1 MTKYHKRHRIIATFF
16 LLIFFPTLLPNNLFA
31 SNNGPVA
38 PEAAS
43 FEPIDASDMV
53 NLATGDMSYVLPV
66 LNVPSP
72 EGGYPLALAYH
83 AGIATDQEASWV
95 GLGWNLNPGAI
106 NRSVNGYPDDW
117 SKTEVSEFFYDKGG
131 VQDTYNFSIGGTLPN
146 GITLG
151 LGASWGS
158 NRAFGGSVTLGYG
171 GFAAT
176 VNEKGSITGLAFGGL
191 SISQSGISYGV
202 GASSGN
208 VGVGLS
214 YNFTNSSASL
224 TAGLVAPIAE
234 GYNLKMAS
242 TGISLN
248 TKTGGTSVSSNYG
261 GKSSTQNTSS
271 GDYDVSVK
279 SNNTGI
285 DLGIFW
291 FGYGHSTLTYYL
303 RDLNVFKVSGSLYP
317 YHYKKDEII
326 PASSILNTNYRSDF
340 RDDVLPEC
348 QSSNIYIDS
357 GLEIPVY
364 KNSASIQLNDYDYYN
379 VNSQGLSGEMG
390 IYSSEERLLS
400 TGRLYY
406 DSPTVDYSF
415 DLNQKLNFYF
425 KNSNS
430 SFFRV
435 NDGEFLNNP
444 NAPSTITNDVKNGN
458 LTGFNRTGNNY
469 SKNITPNGDV
479 IKVGNRMR
487 DGNFIQV
494 FTNSDIIS
502 GNAPGFIE
510 AKGIARN
517 SDVTY
522 TEEQLGIGAYQIT
535 TLDGKTYHY
544 SLPVYEYETYSKNFK
559 DATDE
564 NKNFLESSKER
575 KYATHWLLTAV
586 TGSDY
591 FDTNQNG
598 KVDAADYGYWVEFE
612 YGKWSDGYAW
622 RSPHSGY
629 KGIPDREGNTVS
641 YSYFWGRKQIFYLD
655 AVRTRTHTA
664 LFVKKLR
671 KDNNSTVFNTYTAKI
686 NSPGEFNRSTKCIQ
700 YGAEQLD
707 KPIDKEKTYFRADG
721 STYKAPANISS
732 LYGRQTSFKY
742 VDIPKNYSLALDKIL
757 LLKNEDALNINKDNG
772 TLTSTQTGYSYNG
785 LGYTNVKGRIGVA
798 VGSVPDLFNNIAA
811 VKSFQTN
818 LHANVLDN
826 KDIQNLQLESKSLKC
841 INFSYNYE
849 LAKNSDNSEDANKG
863 RLTLKEVEFTGKK
876 ATKILP
882 SFKFEYHDPNVN
894 YDNANR
900 DVWGY
905 NKTNPVAW
913 SLKNIKTPI
922 GSIIKINYESDS
934 YRRDAVS
941 ERLKS
946 IPYKIA
952 KTYRI
957 NDIWSGLEIQTLKKK
972 NNLIEITL
980 DPLQYA
986 WKLERLTYKGAEV
999 FIDYDTGVK
1008 TIRDKYT
1015 VDSFSKISGNL
1026 YSITLKETD
1035 ETLFHSNFL
1044 DTFYTSPKYSA
1055 TEYQTGSKLVY
1066 FRIEIPSDFGTDPDP
1081 TNPNYKAEYAN
1092 GSLGGG
1098 IRVKDISVLDANS
1111 SKEYSKVEYSYRNPF
1126 SNKISGITSYTP
1138 FDIYKMVPMTSLLP
1152 SPGVMYE
1159 YVTVVN
1165 KGSDNTI
1172 LDKTLYQ
1179 FNVLKPNNTV
1189 FHKSSVDVNP
1199 LLYVEKFN
1207 FGKFLKAYAYNYNY
1221 SVGPVSYNTAKIE
1234 NRIGDLGTI
1243 KSITNFNHID
1253 QIKSNQTYSYKANLN
1268 EDGQIGVKENSNN
1281 TISNS
1286 AGTLVLKHLSITD
1299 YPSVLESIATTKNNS
1314 TTVTENLKYDFL
1326 TGQVLEVKSKTSDGK
1341 IFKTRTVPAY
1351 IKYSGMGSKVDN
1363 INNKNMLSQ
1372 VAANYSYIF
1381 DNNNWKETGVG
1392 ITTWSN
1398 LWAYKDISGNTV
1410 PATIEKEK
1418 IWRKHKTYSWNGSK
1432 DNNGIF
1438 INYDRVSTSGD
1449 DNFNWALPSAVGV
1462 NVVQPAQ
1469 WKQTGEVTLYDHYS
1483 STLETKDING
1493 NYSSIKM
1500 GDNDTKV
1507 ITAGNGGYGEIF
1519 FTGGENT
1526 PPINF
1531 SNYLEP
1537 EITMTNTSR
1546 NNSYYHTGNYSIAAT
1561 SNSNFGVSMKNGQHR
1576 SGRYKV
1582 SVWVEK
1588 TNADKARINN
1598 NGTIINFSESYT
1610 AGNWVLKNGYVNI
1623 STSATAVYVTSAD
1636 SSTVYFDDL
1645 MIRPAACSIT
1655 GYVYNEWD
1663 ELTYIIGNNG
1673 MATKFEYDTAG
1684 RLVKTYTEVIDD
1696 SGNGI
1701 SGGFKLSKSNT
1712 YNNKFL
1718 NK

>member
-1 MTKYHKRHRIIATFF
+1 MTKIQKRHRIIATFF

-43 FEPIDASDMV
+43 FEPVDASDMV
-53 NLATGDMSYVLPV
+53 NLATGDMSYVLPI

-83 AGIATDQEASWV
+83 AGIAMDQEASWV

-117 SKTEVSEFFYDKGG
+117 SKTEISEFFYDKGG
-131 VQDTYNFSIGGTLPN
+131 VEDTYNFSIGGTFPN

-176 VNEKGSITGLAFGGL
+176 VDNQGSITGLAFGGL
-191 SISQSGISYGV
+191 SISGSGISYGI
-202 GASSGN
+202 GSSSGN
-208 VGVGLS
+208 TGIGLS
-214 YNFTNSSASL
+214 YNFTNNTANLSASL
-224 TAGLVAPIAE
+224 VSQSGE
-234 GYNLKMAS
+234 NSNLKMAS
-242 TGISLN
+242 TGISFN
-248 TKTGGTSVSSNYG
+248 TKTGGTSISSSYG
-261 GKSSTQNTSS
+261 GKSSTQNSSS
-271 GDYDVSVK
+271 GDYNVSVK

-291 FGYGHSTLTYYL
+291 FGYGHSTVTYYL
-303 RDLNVFKVSGSLYP
+303 HDLNVFKVSGSLYP
-317 YHYKKDEII
+317 YHYKKDEYI
-326 PASSILNTNYRSDF
+326 PASSLLNTNYRSDSRYDF
-340 RDDVLPEC
+340 LVEC
-348 QSSNIYIDS
+348 QTSSIYIDS
-357 GLEIPVY
+357 GLERSVY
-364 KNSASIQLNDYDYYN
+364 KNSALIELNDYDYYN
-379 VNSQGLSGEMG
+379 VNSQGLSGQMG

-435 NDGEFLNNP
+435 NDGEFLDNP
-444 NAPSTITNDVKNGN
+444 NAPANMTDALKNGN

-469 SKNITPNGDV
+469 SKTTTPNGDV
-479 IKVGNRMR
+479 IKIGNRMR

-494 FTNSDIIS
+494 FTNADIIS
-502 GNAPGFIE
+502 GNVPGFIE
-510 AKGIARN
+510 AKGITRN
-517 SDVTY
+517 SDITY
-522 TEEQLGIGAYQIT
+522 TDESLGIGAYQIT

-544 SLPVYEYETYSKNFK
+544 SLPVYEFETYSKNFK
-559 DATDE
+559 DPSDE

-598 KVDAADYGYWVEFE
+598 KVDVADYGYWVEFE

-671 KDNNSTVFNTYTAKI
+671 KDNNSTVFNNYAAKI
-686 NSPGEFNRSTKCIQ
+686 NSASEFNRSTKCVQ
-700 YGAEQLD
+700 YGSEQLD
-707 KPIDKEKTYFRADG
+707 RPIDKEKTYFRADG
-721 STYKAPANISS
+721 TTFKASTDVRS
-732 LYGRQTSFKY
+732 LYGRQTNFKY

-757 LLKNEDALNINKDNG
+757 LLRNEDILNINKNNG
-772 TLTSTQTGYSYNG
+772 VLTNVENGYSYNG
-785 LGYTNVKGRIGVA
+785 LGYTNVKARIGIA
-798 VGSVPDLFNNIAA
+798 IGLIPDIFDNIAA
-811 VKSFQTN
+811 VKSFQAN
-818 LHANVLDN
+818 LHQNVLDI
-826 KDIQNLQLESKSLKC
+826 KDIQNLQLENKSLKC

-849 LAKNSDNSEDANKG
+849 LAKNSDNSEDSNKG
-863 RLTLKEVEFTGKK
+863 RLTLKEVEFKGKK

-882 SFKFEYHDPNVN
+882 SYKFEYHDPNIN

-905 NKTNPVAW
+905 NKINPVAW

-922 GSIIKINYESDS
+922 GSNIKINYESDS

-941 ERLKS
+941 ERLKNK
-946 IPYKIA
+946 PHTIA

-957 NDIWSGLEIQTLKKK
+957 NDIWSGKEIQTLQKK

-980 DPLQYA
+980 DSLAYGWRLQ
-986 WKLERLTYKGAEV
+986 RLVYKGAEV
-999 FIDYDTGVK
+999 FIDYDTGLR

-1015 VDSFSKISGNL
+1015 VESFSKISGNL
-1026 YSITLKETD
+1026 YNLILKETD

-1044 DTFYTSPKYSA
+1044 DTFYTSLQYSA
-1055 TEYQTGSKLVY
+1055 IEYQTGSKLVY
-1066 FRIEIPSDFGTDPDP
+1066 LRIEIPSDFGTDPDP
-1081 TNPNYKAEYAN
+1081 SNPNYKAEYAN
-1092 GSLGGG
+1092 GALGGG
-1098 IRVKDISVLDANS
+1098 IRVKDISVLDAYS
-1111 SKEYSKVEYSYRNPF
+1111 SKEYSKIEYSYNNPF

-1138 FDIYKMVPMTSLLP
+1138 FDIPITIPLASLLP

-1189 FHKSSVDVNP
+1189 FNKSSIDVNP
-1199 LLYVEKFN
+1199 IIYMEKFN
-1207 FGKFLKAYAYNYNY
+1207 FGKYLKAYAYNSYYN
-1221 SVGPVSYNTAKIE
+1221 VGPVIYNTAKIE
-1234 NRIGDLGTI
+1234 NRLGDLGTI
-1243 KSITNFNHID
+1243 KSITNFNHI
-1253 QIKSNQTYSYKANLN
+1253 NQTKNNQVYSYKSNLN

-1281 TISNS
+1281 TISNNF
-1286 AGTLVLKHLSITD
+1286 GTLFLKHISIID
-1299 YPSVLESIATTKNNS
+1299 YPNILESTATTKNNR
-1314 TTVTENLKYDFL
+1314 TTIIENLKHDFL
-1326 TGQVLEVKSKTSDGK
+1326 TGQVVESKGTLSDGK
-1341 IFKTRTVPAY
+1341 IFKVKTVPAY
-1351 IKYSGMGSKVDN
+1351 AKYSGMGSKVDN

-1372 VAANYSYIF
+1372 VAANYSYILE
-1381 DNNNWKETGVG
+1381 NNNWKETGVG
-1392 ITTWSN
+1392 ITTWN
-1398 LWAYKDISGNTV
+1398 NVWAYKDVAGNTTS
-1410 PATIEKEK
+1410 PSAEKEK
-1418 IWRKHKTYSWNGSK
+1418 IWRKHKTYIWKGSK

-1438 INYDRVSTSGD
+1438 INYDSTSGD
-1449 DNFNWALPSAVGV
+1449 DDFNWNVPSGVGV
-1462 NVVQPAQ
+1462 NVVQPTQ
-1469 WKQTGEVTLYDHYS
+1469 WKQTSEVTLYDHYS
-1483 STLETKDING
+1483 ANLESKDING
-1493 NYSSIKM
+1493 NYASTKM

-1507 ITAGNGGYGEIF
+1507 ITSGTGGYGEIYY
-1519 FTGGENT
+1519 TSAENT
-1526 PPINF
+1526 PSANF
-1531 SNYLEP
+1531 INYLEP
-1537 EITMTNTSR
+1537 EITMTNTVR
-1546 NNSYYHTGNYSIAAT
+1546 NTSYYHTGNYSIAAT
-1561 SNSNFGVSMKNGQHR
+1561 SNSNFGVVMKNGQHR
-1576 SGRYKV
+1576 AGKYKV

-1588 TNADKARINN
+1588 ANADKARINN
-1598 NGTIINFSESYT
+1598 NGTITNFTESYP
-1610 AGNWVLKNGYVNI
+1610 AGNWVLKTGYVNI
-1623 STSATAVYVTSAD
+1623 NSSAYSIYVTSAD
-1636 SSTVYFDDL
+1636 TSTVYFDDL
-1645 MIRPAACSIT
+1645 MIRPISSSIT
-1655 GYVYNEWD
+1655 GYVYNEWN

-1673 MATKFEYDTAG
+1673 LATKFEYDTAG
-1684 RLVKTYTEVIDD
+1684 RLLKSYTEIIDD
-1696 SGNGI
+1696 SSNGI

-1718 NK
+1718 SN